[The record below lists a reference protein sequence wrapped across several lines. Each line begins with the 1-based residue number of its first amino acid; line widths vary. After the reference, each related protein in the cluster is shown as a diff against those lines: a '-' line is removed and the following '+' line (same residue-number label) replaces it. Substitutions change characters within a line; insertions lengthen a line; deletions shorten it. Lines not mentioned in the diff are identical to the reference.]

1 MQAGARVAGKEES
14 ILLLGRP
21 TLMVPSRGQVDG
33 STGDPIRQCRSY
45 PRLAQGGPLLAN
57 LCQDRSSC
65 AKLAKQMLEAG
76 TELDI
81 ELTKRLEH
89 PDATANRLTLA
100 LPASDETQGDRGF
113 RWRPWKRQMNNR
125 KGLVKLSANSV
136 QWLQTMKGC
145 RQ

>member
-1 MQAGARVAGKEES
+1 MP
-14 ILLLGRP
+14 ILPQVSTRWAPIGELMPRP
-21 TLMVPSRGQVDG
+21 L
-33 STGDPIRQCRSY
+33 
-45 PRLAQGGPLLAN
+45 
-57 LCQDRSSC
+57 SC

-136 QWLQTMKGC
+136 QWLQTMKEPDKLHQCGLP
-145 RQ
+145 RSLEWE